1 MINKKYGGYDG
12 TDWEIPAANN
22 NGYVKKGSQVLG
34 FTTPGTLGTVVN
46 LEARKQPE
54 VETQKWK
61 IKSEADGWFTLVNNQ
76 YYLHADLKKK
86 MMLGS
91 LLYIPIPDFEAAT
104 KSRSIKSRAYRVGH
118 MFSPAFTSLKVQR
131 SG

>member
-1 MINKKYGGYDG
+1 MGKLINKKYGGYDG
-12 TDWEIPAANN
+12 TDWQIPAVNTD
-22 NGYVKKGSQVLG
+22 GYVKKGAQVLG
-34 FTTPGTLGTVVN
+34 YSTPITLGTVVN

-104 KSRSIKSRAYRVGH
+104 KSRSIKSRI
-118 MFSPAFTSLKVQR
+118 SPDPTQPN
-131 SG
+131 